1 MQKEI
6 GTSSAIAVIDV
17 RINRQ
22 AIRRVTVTKSYLPD
36 KVKAEKL
43 QTELLDTVIAM
54 FRPKTIVRG
63 RLDM

>member
-1 MQKEI
+1 M

-22 AIRRVTVTKSYLPD
+22 GIKRVTVTKSYLPD
-36 KVKAEKL
+36 RVKTEKL

-54 FRPKTIVRG
+54 FRPKTTVRG